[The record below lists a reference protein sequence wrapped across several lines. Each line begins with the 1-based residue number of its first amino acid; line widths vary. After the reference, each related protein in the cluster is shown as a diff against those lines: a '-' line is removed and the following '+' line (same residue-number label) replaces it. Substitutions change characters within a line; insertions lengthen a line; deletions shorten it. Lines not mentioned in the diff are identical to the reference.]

1 MWTPIV
7 GRLLFAVEN
16 FLDLEFASR
25 AMVVAGTGGAMVVTV
40 AVGADAEAEAEY
52 MVYTEAPDASMK
64 ELEEGVGRIA
74 SMFVERKPL
83 PRAAGTDPVILKT

>member
-40 AVGADAEAEAEY
+40 VVGAEAAAEAEA
-52 MVYTEAPDASMK
+52 
-64 ELEEGVGRIA
+64 
-74 SMFVERKPL
+74 
-83 PRAAGTDPVILKT
+83 